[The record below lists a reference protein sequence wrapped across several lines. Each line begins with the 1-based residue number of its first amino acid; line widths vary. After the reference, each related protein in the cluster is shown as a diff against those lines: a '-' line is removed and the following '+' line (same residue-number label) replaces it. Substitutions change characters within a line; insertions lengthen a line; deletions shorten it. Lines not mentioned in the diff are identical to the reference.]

1 MGDSQILHFHLNDPE
16 DMGRGYFIDFEAGD
30 TKRVRRCVKDMVDL

>member
-1 MGDSQILHFHLNDPE
+1 MGDSQILHFHLNDPD

-30 TKRVRRCVKDMVDL
+30 TKRVRRCVKDIVDL